1 MHPPHS
7 PGREIREIEI
17 MRYKV
22 TIASEYVAA
31 VVGETVSVN
40 HGSWDHATDQVR
52 GYGVVFI
59 TANHGEDADLCA
71 EMDDHGGVIEYEAV
85 GQTEAEKLAEMA
97 EVLERQGEFFHGD
110 RIDETAQEWLDAG
123 FAAEA
128 ALDWMIAD
136 VWQPSVAG
144 ELAALGRTPY
154 ELRKIDDD
162 LIYAW
167 CNGDKAVVWPTTDD
181 DTEAAQ

>member
-1 MHPPHS
+1 
-7 PGREIREIEI
+7 

-31 VVGETVSVN
+31 AVGETVSVN

-52 GYGVVFI
+52 GYGAVFI
-59 TANHGEDADLCA
+59 TANHGEDAELCA
-71 EMDDHGGVIEYEAV
+71 EMDAHSGVIEYQV
-85 GQTEAEKLAEMA
+85 IGQTEAEKLAEIA

-123 FAAEA
+123 FDAAS

-136 VWQPSVAG
+136 VWQPSVAKT
-144 ELAALGRTPY
+144 LVALDRTPY
-154 ELRKIDDD
+154 ELRKIDDE

-167 CNGDKAVVWPTTDD
+167 CNGDKTIVWPTTDD
-181 DTEAAQ
+181 TEAAQ